1 MPNVEWLLREA
12 ADEHVLRVSEFAALD
27 DERWRAVIER
37 LEIGPGLRVF
47 LTDAEARRDV
57 TVEARDN
64 RADQWLGSQVTVT
77 GRAEIDFLDGTRT
90 HAAPDHAVLFRPSRR
105 KAAYGL
111 RAGARFRSAGFGLA
125 IDRIVRLFDDD
136 VPDVLQGLLA
146 ADIAVSRV
154 LGMRGDRIM
163 RSLAENLFGRGLNG
177 PLRILM
183 IEGAVIQ
190 LLALQAARAAHAAP
204 SRSRRSLS
212 PREQVAVREARERL
226 LSDMRH
232 PPTIGELATAVG
244 MTEKRLNSGFRVLFG
259 TTVFET
265 LRNERL
271 EHARI
276 ALVSGGASMKQV
288 AFRVGYDHVTNFI
301 NAFTARFGAPPR
313 RYAESCGNGAE
324 TLPPR
329 PER

>member
-1 MPNVEWLLREA
+1 
-12 ADEHVLRVSEFAALD
+12 
-27 DERWRAVIER
+27 
-37 LEIGPGLRVF
+37 
-47 LTDAEARRDV
+47 
-57 TVEARDN
+57 
-64 RADQWLGSQVTVT
+64 
-77 GRAEIDFLDGTRT
+77 
-90 HAAPDHAVLFRPSRR
+90 
-105 KAAYGL
+105 
-111 RAGARFRSAGFGLA
+111 
-125 IDRIVRLFDDD
+125 
-136 VPDVLQGLLA
+136 
-146 ADIAVSRV
+146 
-154 LGMRGDRIM
+154 M